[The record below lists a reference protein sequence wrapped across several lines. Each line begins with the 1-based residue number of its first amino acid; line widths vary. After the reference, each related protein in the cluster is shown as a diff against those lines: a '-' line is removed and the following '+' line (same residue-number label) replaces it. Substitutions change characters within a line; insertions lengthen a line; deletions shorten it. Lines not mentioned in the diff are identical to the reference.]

1 MRTGRLESKM
11 GFPAGEVFPSPEQ
24 LAWHVSH
31 LPCGRFSGLGAPTS
45 HCRSS
50 SPSCDTGFCWGV
62 TGLLFVPLN
71 LGPCPG
77 KRKLSSK

>member
-45 HCRSS
+45 HCRTFFPILRHRVLLGSHRA
-50 SPSCDTGFCWGV
+50 PFCALESGSLPWE
-62 TGLLFVPLN
+62 
-71 LGPCPG
+71 
-77 KRKLSSK
+77 KEAQQ